1 MQLWTIIIEL
11 QETGVPINEITV
23 QVGSE
28 AKSYRLLFS
37 GTTLNQNE
45 SLQIKSSQM
54 LVFRWKGKTGVPG
67 EKPLKAE

>member
-28 AKSYRLLFS
+28 AKSYRLYKIASAQRTTKSLNRFS
-37 GTTLNQNE
+37 
-45 SLQIKSSQM
+45 
-54 LVFRWKGKTGVPG
+54 
-67 EKPLKAE
+67 